1 MSKETL
7 ETFIDKAK
15 KIHNNKYDYKNA
27 IWKNVGI
34 KLKIIC
40 AIHGEFEQTPSNHLM
55 GKGCSYCSGVGRLT
69 KEILLERIK
78 IVHGDKYEYEFSDK
92 ITNSTNI
99 KIKCKVHG
107 IFEQTPKNHLKG
119 QKCPKCKCLDK
130 NEFIKEASLKHNNK
144 YNYDNIE
151 FVNGNIKIK
160 ITCPEHGIFEQR
172 PYDHL
177 NGDKCYKCSNLVRTT
192 KDFVEKANKVH
203 NNIYSYEK
211 TDYKKSKINIII
223 TCKIHGDFL
232 QKPNDHLSGNG
243 CQKCTMYGFSK
254 ISIKWLNNIAKKDNI
269 YIQHYDNDGEK
280 KIKVD
285 NKYLR
290 FDGFCEETNTVY
302 EFLGDFY
309 HGNPNIYKL
318 DDYNSLL
325 KKTYGELYNKTI
337 KRNNIIT
344 KLGYNLITIWE
355 SDFIKL
361 EKENNKIL

>member
-1 MSKETL
+1 M
-7 ETFIDKAK
+7 I
-15 KIHNNKYDYKNA
+15 IKNA

-40 AIHGEFEQTPSNHLM
+40 SIHGEFEQTPSNHLM

-78 IVHGDKYEYEFSDK
+78 TVHGDKYEYEFSDK

-107 IFEQTPKNHLKG
+107 IFEQTPKNHLNG

-130 NEFIKEASLKHNNK
+130 NEFIKEALLKHNK
-144 YNYDNIE
+144 YNYENIE
-151 FVNGNIKIK
+151 FVNSNIKIK

-177 NGDKCYKCSNLVRTT
+177 NGDKCYKCSNLIRTT

-223 TCKIHGDFL
+223 TSKIHGDFF
-232 QKPNDHLSGNG
+232 
-243 CQKCTMYGFSK
+243 T
-254 ISIKWLNNIAKKDNI
+254 
-269 YIQHYDNDGEK
+269 
-280 KIKVD
+280 
-285 NKYLR
+285 
-290 FDGFCEETNTVY
+290 
-302 EFLGDFY
+302 
-309 HGNPNIYKL
+309 
-318 DDYNSLL
+318 
-325 KKTYGELYNKTI
+325 KTK
-337 KRNNIIT
+337 
-344 KLGYNLITIWE
+344 
-355 SDFIKL
+355 
-361 EKENNKIL
+361 